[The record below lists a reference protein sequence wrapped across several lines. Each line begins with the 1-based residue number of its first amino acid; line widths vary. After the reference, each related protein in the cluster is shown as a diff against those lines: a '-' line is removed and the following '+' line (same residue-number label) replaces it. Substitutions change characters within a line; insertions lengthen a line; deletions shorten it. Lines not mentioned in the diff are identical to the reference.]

1 MSDHKVDPLTLSVI
15 DGTLESAVREMTMVL
30 TRTARSPIIAISTD
44 FSNAIFD
51 ATPEMAVQGQD
62 QPVHLGSLM
71 VAIRAVAEYFE
82 GEIYPGDVMYHND
95 PTTGG
100 GHLVDMSMFKPV
112 FYEDEL
118 VFWAANRVHAS
129 DVGGPSPGGWN
140 PLAKELWDE
149 GLRMPPIKLWDRG
162 VERHDIVNMI
172 LSNLRTK
179 RQHRGDM
186 GAQLGAI
193 GVAERRLLALLERYG
208 KETVKA
214 GVAELLDRAEQRM
227 RQEISAMPDGEYE
240 GQAVIEGYG
249 PNHSDLPLE
258 SVVEIRGDEMHIRL
272 DSPPQVRGYVNSYEG
287 NTISAV
293 YQGVLTSLPSDV
305 PHNGGLYRPVFID
318 AGSPGSVLNA
328 VEPAA
333 CSAMTSTP
341 FDNITE
347 VIESAVSKI
356 APERASAGWAHWC
369 GMTLSGTDPRYDEG
383 YTFVSTMAGI
393 GGAGSMWQ
401 SDGWSCCSPQAAGG
415 GMRTGDVELIEYQV
429 PIHIHEFEHSPDSA
443 SPGRLRGGVGMRMEF
458 EPLDH
463 DMNVRHIGE
472 GTSVT
477 PPGRLGG
484 GGESKERVFTK
495 WHSKDGIEE
504 VIPLG
509 TVRDIGAGDR
519 VRTRSP
525 GGGGVGPARERD
537 SQAVLRDVRNGLVS
551 IYNACDEYG
560 VVIDSDAL
568 AINEVATRKMREA
581 GTTHHDK

>member
-1 MSDHKVDPLTLSVI
+1 MTNSQIDPLTLSVI
-15 DGTLESAVREMTMVL
+15 DGALESAVREMTMVL

-51 ATPEMAVQGQD
+51 TTPEMAVQGQD

-179 RQHRGDM
+179 RQHQGDM

-293 YQGVLTSLPSDV
+293 YQGVLTALPANV
-305 PHNGGLYRPVFID
+305 PHNGGLYRPVHID
-318 AGSPGSVLNA
+318 AGQPGSVLNA

-333 CSAMTSTP
+333 CSAMTGTP
-341 FDNITE
+341 FDDISE
-347 VIESAVSKI
+347 LIQSAASKI
-356 APERASAGWAHWC
+356 VPERASAGWAHWC
-369 GMTLSGTDPRYDEG
+369 GNAISGSDPRYDEG
-383 YTFVSTMAGI
+383 YAFVATMTGI
-393 GGAGSMWQ
+393 GGAGAMWET
-401 SDGWSCCSPQAAGG
+401 DGWSCCSPQCAGG

-429 PIHIHEFEHSPDSA
+429 PIHIHEFEYAPDSA
-443 SPGRLRGGVGMRMEF
+443 NPGRWRGGIGMMMEY

-463 DMNVRHIGE
+463 DPNIAHIGE
-472 GTSVT
+472 GTSV
-477 PPGRLGG
+477 PPPSRLGG
-484 GGESKERVFTK
+484 GNPDMPRAFKKVL
-495 WHSKDGIEE
+495 HSNGQTEE
-504 VIPLG
+504 IPLHS
-509 TVRDIGAGDR
+509 VRTISAGDR
-519 VRTRSP
+519 VRTHSP

-537 SQAVLRDVRNGLVS
+537 PQAVLRDVRNQLVS
-551 IYNACDEYG
+551 VESARDEYG
-560 VVIDSDAL
+560 VVVDPKTL
-568 AINEVATRKMREA
+568 AIDEEATLNLREVQRGE
-581 GTTHHDK
+581 